1 MSFIVA
7 NGLGKRFDDFWAVE
21 DFTLTVDQGEVVAV
35 LGPNGV
41 GKTTTVR
48 MLVSVLA
55 PTRGSATVAGY
66 DVQRQSTEVRRHV
79 GVLTEQHGLY
89 TRMTARAYLDFFGKV
104 YSLAPNQRQQQS
116 EKWLAY
122 FGLAKVGDKRIG
134 TFSKGMR
141 QKLALARAL
150 LHEPPVILLDEPTSA
165 MDPVSANLVRQ
176 AIKSLRS
183 EQRAIL
189 LCTHNL
195 AEAETLAD
203 RIAIMSKGRLA
214 AVGSPEELKA
224 RWLGPPVFEATL
236 AAPVDNGAFR
246 QWAKSALPPAVEV
259 VAAEQNRVR
268 FRSPQWERD
277 NPRVLKALVES
288 GYEVVKVTEADAS
301 LEQVYF
307 EVMKH
312 EMG

>member
-89 TRMTARAYLDFFGKV
+89 TRMTARAYLDFFGEV
-104 YSLAPNQRQQQS
+104 YGLDASQRQKQS
-116 EKWLAY
+116 EKWLTY
-122 FGLAKVGDKRIG
+122 FGLTEAANKRIG

-183 EQRAIL
+183 EKRAIL

-195 AEAETLAD
+195 VEAEALAD
-203 RIAIMSKGRLA
+203 RIAIMSKGRLV
-214 AVGSPEELKA
+214 AVGSPAELKA
-224 RWLGPPVFEATL
+224 RWLGALVFEATL
-236 AAPVDNGAFR
+236 AAPIDNDAFR
-246 QWAKSALPPAVEV
+246 QWAKRALPPAVEV
-259 VAAEQNRVR
+259 VAVEQNRLR

-277 NPRVLKALVES
+277 NPQVLKALVEN
-288 GYEVVKVTEADAS
+288 GYRVIKVTEVDAT

-312 EMG
+312 ETG

>member
-7 NGLGKRFDDFWAVE
+7 NGLGKRFEDFWAVE

-89 TRMTARAYLDFFGKV
+89 TRMTARAYLDFFGEV
-104 YSLAPNQRQQQS
+104 YGLDASQRQKQS
-116 EKWLAY
+116 EKWLTY
-122 FGLAKVGDKRIG
+122 FGLTDAADKRIG

-183 EQRAIL
+183 EKRAIL

-195 AEAETLAD
+195 VEAEALAD
-203 RIAIMSKGRLA
+203 RIAIMSRGRLV
-214 AVGSPEELKA
+214 AVGSPAELKA
-224 RWLGPPVFEATL
+224 RWLGALVFEATL
-236 AAPVDNGAFR
+236 AAPVNDDAFR
-246 QWAKSALPPAVEV
+246 QWAQRALPPAVEI
-259 VAAEQNRVR
+259 VAIEQNRLR

-277 NPRVLKALVES
+277 NPQVLKALVEN
-288 GYEVVKVTEADAS
+288 GYRVIKVTEVDAT

-312 EMG
+312 ETG